1 MLNIKSTIIF
11 SSLSWSVVELDT
23 MGKAEQA
30 AEKNCLQSQRVWCT
44 EMKNKESVLI
54 NLPGRDPK
62 SKWVAN

>member
-1 MLNIKSTIIF
+1 
-11 SSLSWSVVELDT
+11 

-30 AEKNCLQSQRVWCT
+30 AEKKLFQSQRVWCT
-44 EMKNKESVLI
+44 EMKDRESALI